1 MRSREV
7 EINDM
12 QSAQWQDD
20 EKRGRAAW
28 FLFGVRYA
36 IPVVAVIAGVIVM
49 SLGSES
55 DMEGGAGIIGAG
67 LAIYAINWLYRAAF
81 EGDRV
86 EREQEEAARAYL
98 ARHGHWPDEAPRA
111 PEAAEASS
119 AGPASTRA

>member
-1 MRSREV
+1 MRPQEV
-7 EINDM
+7 DADGV
-12 QSAQWQDD
+12 QSSNKQAD
-20 EKRGRAAW
+20 EKRGHAAW

-36 IPVVAVIAGVIVM
+36 LPVAAVIAGVIVM

-86 EREQEEAARAYL
+86 EREKEEAARAYL
-98 ARHGHWPDEAPRA
+98 AKHGHWPDEAPR
-111 PEAAEASS
+111 
-119 AGPASTRA
+119 TRGRGVRLNRPS

>member
-1 MRSREV
+1 MRSQEV
-7 EINDM
+7 DADGV
-12 QSAQWQDD
+12 QSSNKQAD
-20 EKRGRAAW
+20 EKRGRTAW

-36 IPVVAVIAGVIVM
+36 LPVAAVIAGVIVM

-86 EREQEEAARAYL
+86 EREKEEAARAYL
-98 ARHGHWPDEAPRA
+98 AKHGHWPDEAPR
-111 PEAAEASS
+111 
-119 AGPASTRA
+119 TRGRGGRLNRPS